1 MACLANK
8 STQIIQFVPSSLP
21 VPCLLNHTKFHA
33 IPTTNCI
40 VPRYRQERLNLPN
53 PASVESVHD
62 GVVHTVQ
69 EREDLSLVRFED
81 PEVGQ
86 VGSGE
91 VVKCHVWDHWSADGD
106 EEHHIDVF
114 PDLDEV
120 VGECEVLGED
130 LGWRGGLSRRSLGW
144 SRRRGGGENGEDT
157 VDPG

>member
-1 MACLANK
+1 MACLTNK
-8 STQIIQFVPSSLP
+8 STLP
-21 VPCLLNHTKFHA
+21 VPYLLNHTKSHA

-81 PEVGQ
+81 AEVGQ
-86 VGSGE
+86 VGGGE

-130 LGWRGGLSRRSLGW
+130 LGWRGGMSRRSLGW